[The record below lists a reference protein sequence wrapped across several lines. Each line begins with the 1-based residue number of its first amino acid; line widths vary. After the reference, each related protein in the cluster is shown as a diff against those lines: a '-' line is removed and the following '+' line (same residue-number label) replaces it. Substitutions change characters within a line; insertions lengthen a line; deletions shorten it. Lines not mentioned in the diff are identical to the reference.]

1 MKLTLK
7 QKIKMI
13 EEWLDLLREDERIN
27 TVEKDNLLTI
37 PIGSSKVF
45 LDKENKNNDKMLI
58 DYIVI
63 KRTELSMLDSRIV
76 ESIFKLSQKSS

>member
-7 QKIKMI
+7 QKVKKI

-45 LDKENKNNDKMLI
+45 LDKENKNNDKILI